1 MRLFSNKDVTGKKR
15 LLTFK
20 GTKGLAGIELNLKR
34 ELYAPAEITP
44 ITDCPLDQN
53 KVWIKY
59 DWNNRRIDPTFDGQL
74 VIRDINE
81 IVCNPGEAE
90 IGSPIPYYG
99 YPIALEPGATYR
111 LTVNFEGQARV
122 RARYNVDGEW
132 LRADKTTLGADD
144 GIGMVIILAVLTDK
158 NDYEREV
165 IGIFTDDEEVGL
177 VGAHTTKER
186 LKIATVR
193 MCHMQIKELFKELK

>member
-1 MRLFSNKDVTGKKR
+1 MIYIVSLNERNMSKNIEIVKNLEPKEVFKYFAEISDIARGSGNTNKIVEYLVNFATKNNLKYEKDNYNNVIITKGTSNKKKS
-15 LLTFK
+15 T
-20 GTKGLAGIELNLKR
+20 
-34 ELYAPAEITP
+34 
-44 ITDCPLDQN
+44 
-53 KVWIKY
+53 
-59 DWNNRRIDPTFDGQL
+59 
-74 VIRDINE
+74 
-81 IVCNPGEAE
+81 
-90 IGSPIPYYG
+90 
-99 YPIALEPGATYR
+99 IALQAHIDMVCVKTDDCNKDM
-111 LTVNFEGQARV
+111 TKEGIDLV
-122 RARYNVDGEW
+122 VDGEW

>member
-1 MRLFSNKDVTGKKR
+1 MVCGKTDDCNKDM
-15 LLTFK
+15 
-20 GTKGLAGIELNLKR
+20 TKVGI
-34 ELYAPAEITP
+34 
-44 ITDCPLDQN
+44 D
-53 KVWIKY
+53 
-59 DWNNRRIDPTFDGQL
+59 L
-74 VIRDINE
+74 V
-81 IVCNPGEAE
+81 
-90 IGSPIPYYG
+90 
-99 YPIALEPGATYR
+99 
-111 LTVNFEGQARV
+111 
-122 RARYNVDGEW
+122 VDGEW